1 MKKFKV
7 GIIGYGNLGKAV
19 EKQIVSSEEFD
30 LIAIFSRRENAN
42 TKDFKDMDQYIGKI
56 DLMFLCVGS
65 QNDLEKV
72 AYNVVKNFNTIDCYD
87 NHNRLRQY
95 IQKQNQLAIKNKKIA
110 LCALGWDPGL
120 FSYMRGLFDSLD
132 LQSCT
137 FWGKGLSQGH
147 TQAIKNLP
155 NVIDA
160 IQFTVPNNNAKW
172 QVLNGVLPQNTFDL
186 HKRLCYVVCE
196 PQYEKQIKKQIIT
209 MPDYFADYKT
219 TVKFVTQQEIDKIKT
234 FAHKG
239 EVVAMS
245 GVAEFKLNLKSN
257 PEFTAK
263 VLVSFARAVPKLKE
277 ANRYGAFTVF
287 DLPLNLILKKEKS
300 HFI

>member
-1 MKKFKV
+1 
-7 GIIGYGNLGKAV
+7 
-19 EKQIVSSEEFD
+19 
-30 LIAIFSRRENAN
+30 
-42 TKDFKDMDQYIGKI
+42 
-56 DLMFLCVGS
+56 
-65 QNDLEKV
+65 
-72 AYNVVKNFNTIDCYD
+72 
-87 NHNRLRQY
+87 
-95 IQKQNQLAIKNKKIA
+95 
-110 LCALGWDPGL
+110 
-120 FSYMRGLFDSLD
+120 
-132 LQSCT
+132 
-137 FWGKGLSQGH
+137 
-147 TQAIKNLP
+147 
-155 NVIDA
+155 
-160 IQFTVPNNNAKW
+160 
-172 QVLNGVLPQNTFDL
+172 
-186 HKRLCYVVCE
+186 
-196 PQYEKQIKKQIIT
+196 